1 MSQPAS
7 NPSPA
12 PSMPPMLPSEES
24 TADQLKLATRQG
36 EAYAAALEGM
46 NQESGADTRRAGEYE
61 VVVVVENAEGMYHLR
76 DGELIWQEPSAS
88 ENAHVEVAVRDAAD
102 GRFIPAL
109 TVTITIVDPDGAE
122 VGTHEQPFLWHPW
135 LYHYGRNWE
144 LPGDGTYRLR
154 VHIDV
159 PTFMRH
165 DHNNGRRFAEPVD
178 VEFSRRIKTGQK
190 RAT

>member
-1 MSQPAS
+1 MADNLFDPRC
-7 NPSPA
+7 
-12 PSMPPMLPSEES
+12 MMPSEES

-46 NQESGADTRRAGEYE
+46 NQESGADTKRAGEYE
-61 VVVVVENAEGMYHLR
+61 VVVVVENAEGMYHLHV
-76 DGELIWQEPSAS
+76 GQLTWQEPSAL

-109 TVTITIVDPDGAE
+109 TVTVTIVGPDGSE
-122 VGTHEQPFLWHPW
+122 VGTHGQPFLWHPW

-144 LPGDGTYRLR
+144 LPGDGTYRLQ

-165 DHNNGRRFAEPVD
+165 DHNNGHRFAEPVD
-178 VEFSRRIKTGQK
+178 VEFSREIKIGQK